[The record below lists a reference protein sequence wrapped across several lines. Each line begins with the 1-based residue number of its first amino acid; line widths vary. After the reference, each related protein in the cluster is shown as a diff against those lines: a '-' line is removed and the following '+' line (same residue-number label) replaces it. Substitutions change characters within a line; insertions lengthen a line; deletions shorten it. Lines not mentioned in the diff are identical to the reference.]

1 MIAMYMYTNQVA
13 SYLLAQSWQ
22 IALLAGIV
30 GLISLALRNRSAH
43 IRYLL
48 WLIVLAKCLVPP
60 YLTIPLAVLP
70 ERSFTD
76 HLTHPVLS
84 EMPAGHVVDTDT
96 GGVVKVEKVLVPR
109 QTKHAVPNAREAM
122 VVTWLVGV
130 FLFLLWVGSRAFRY
144 TLWLRRRR
152 TSLPPAMHQSFQ
164 ELFAGFQLK
173 KSPRIWL
180 TKDIAQP
187 FVWGL
192 LRGSVYIPADFVDL
206 DDVQRHRTV
215 LAHELGHIVRFD
227 AGVNVLQVV
236 AQAIY
241 WFHPFVW
248 WANRKIRQER
258 EKCCD
263 EMAVVH
269 LSEPPEHYTGAI
281 VDALIA
287 ERRSDHPIPSL
298 AVVGSVK
305 DIEERIK
312 TMLRPGKKFYKRPS
326 FAVATIVVVKS
337 AEKGARR
344 CIS

>member
-1 MIAMYMYTNQVA
+1 MYTYTNQVA

-43 IRYLL
+43 VRYLL

-70 ERSFTD
+70 ERTFTE
-76 HLTHPVLS
+76 HLTHSALS
-84 EMPAGHVVDTDT
+84 EMPAEHVVATDT
-96 GGVVKVEKVLVPR
+96 GGAVKVERVLRPP
-109 QTKHAVPNAREAM
+109 QTKHAVPNARGAM

-130 FLFLLWVGSRAFRY
+130 FLFLLWVGTKAVRY
-144 TLWLRRRR
+144 TMWLRRRR
-152 TSLPPAMHQSFQ
+152 TPLPPDMHQSFQ
-164 ELFAGFQLK
+164 ELFAGFKVK

-180 TKDIAQP
+180 TKNIAQP
-187 FVWGL
+187 FVRGL

-206 DDVQRHRTV
+206 DGPQRHRTV
-215 LAHELGHIVRFD
+215 LAHELSHTARFD
-227 AGVNVLQVV
+227 GGVNVLQVV

-248 WANRKIRQER
+248 WVNRKIRQER

-269 LSEPPEHYTGAI
+269 LSEPAEHYTGAI
-281 VDALIA
+281 VDALVA
-287 ERRSDHPIPSL
+287 ERQSAHPIPSL
-298 AVVGSVK
+298 AIVGSVK

-312 TMLRPGKKFYKRPS
+312 TMLKPGKKFYKRPS
-326 FAVATIVVVKS
+326 LIAVIVVLAVALATQN
-337 AEKGARR
+337 
-344 CIS
+344 